1 MRDVSDDYFLEIEAH
16 FARRR
21 GTPFVVNAKDWALM
35 QSWAAEGVPLAIVI
49 EAIDS
54 VFDKNE
60 TQARKKTVNGLQYCR
75 HAIKELWHDRKQL
88 HIGSHDESPEENP
101 EPLLE
106 SLATLLEASPVPLIA
121 QTATQIRALTS
132 EKTVPRIEERLI
144 EIETELIA
152 RLLET
157 EEAAAIRAE
166 VARAIAAI
174 PMDEKTRARTEEAT
188 LRRFVRE
195 RFAMPRLT
203 LFF

>member
-1 MRDVSDDYFLEIEAH
+1 MRRVSDEYFLEIESH

-21 GTPFVVNAKDWALM
+21 GTPFVLSAKDWALM
-35 QSWAAEGVPLAIVI
+35 QSWAADGVPLPVVI

-60 TQARKKTVNGLQYCR
+60 TQARKRTINGLQYCR
-75 HAIKELWHDRKQL
+75 HAIKELWHERKGLQ
-88 HIGSHDESPEENP
+88 IGAHEDSPEENP

-106 SLATLLEASPVPLIA
+106 ALAVALEASSAPFVSE
-121 QTATQIRALTS
+121 TATQIRALMI

-144 EIETELIA
+144 ELESELIA

-157 EEAAAIRAE
+157 GEAESIRAD
-166 VARAIAAI
+166 VARAVAGI